1 MSIEPT
7 TCPTCGAAAPGLMV
21 TTLGHNTNPL
31 QPIEE
36 SLALSIEATAA
47 RLAQELADARADL
60 RDAEEEVAR
69 LRHDLAAAEAV
80 VAARD
85 ALDSEQCGS
94 SSKSS

>member
-1 MSIEPT
+1 MTLHYEPVPSNT
-7 TCPTCGAAAPGLMV
+7 AAAPGLMV